1 MHNEKQGL
9 LLATYL
15 TNEHN
20 TSYVLLDCEMR
31 NQAHVA
37 KKPKER
43 T

>member
-1 MHNEKQGL
+1 MHDEKQGP

-15 TNEHN
+15 TNVHD
-20 TSYVLLDCEMR
+20 TSYMLLDCEMK
-31 NQAHVA
+31 NQAQVA